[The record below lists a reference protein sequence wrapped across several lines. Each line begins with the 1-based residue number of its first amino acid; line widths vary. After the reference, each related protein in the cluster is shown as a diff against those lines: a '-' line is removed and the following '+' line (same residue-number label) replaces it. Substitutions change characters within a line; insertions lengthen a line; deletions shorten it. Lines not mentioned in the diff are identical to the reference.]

1 MTDHDTLG
9 VIRDMLGTM
18 QQRVNNL
25 ETMLTEQNKVI
36 ALMQK
41 DLSQARGGLM
51 FGKWLAGAV
60 VVIVGAGWTLL
71 SRFGMFKTP

>member
-9 VIRDMLGTM
+9 VIRDLLAAV
-18 QQRVNNL
+18 QQRMNNL

-71 SRFGMFKTP
+71 SHFWTVKTP